1 MAESQVLSHLQNALW
16 GCQPGLGMATTVP
29 YPELDASELV
39 LDTDPSHT
47 FSCLFGSRGMQV

>member
-1 MAESQVLSHLQNALW
+1 MAESHVLSHLQNALW

-29 YPELDASELV
+29 YPELEASELA

-47 FSCLFGSRGMQV
+47 FSFLCGSRGVQV